1 MTEPYIAEIRIFGFR
16 FAPRG
21 WAQCTGE
28 LLPIEQNQ
36 SLYSLLG
43 TTYGGDGRVE
53 FALPDL
59 RSRTPMHVGSS
70 GGDNHPLGE
79 QKGEETVTLSVA
91 EMPSHTHTIVASSD
105 DPNQSTGVDT
115 YLAAANIWAE
125 PGTSLVTMEDGAF
138 TSTGGGQ
145 PYDNMQ
151 PYITLNY
158 CIALEGTFPPR
169 N

>member
-1 MTEPYIAEIRIFGFR
+1 MTEPYLAEIRIFGFK
-16 FAPRG
+16 FAPRN
-21 WAQCTGE
+21 WAQCNGE
-28 LLPIEQNQ
+28 ILPIEQNQ
-36 SLYSLLG
+36 ALFSLLG
-43 TTYGGDGRVE
+43 TTYGGDGRTD

-59 RSRTPMHVGSS
+59 RGRTPMHVGSS

-79 QKGEETVTLSVA
+79 KEGAETVTLSLDQ
-91 EMPSHTHTIVASSD
+91 MPSHTHTIVASSD
-105 DPNQSTGVDT
+105 APNQNTGVNT

-125 PGTSLVTMEDGAF
+125 PGELVSMEEGTF
-138 TSTGGGQ
+138 QSSGSGQ

>member
-1 MTEPYIAEIRIFGFR
+1 MTEPYLAEIRIFGFQ
-16 FAPRG
+16 FAPRN

-28 LLPIEQNQ
+28 LLPIEQNEA
-36 SLYSLLG
+36 LYSLLG
-43 TTYGGDGRVE
+43 TTYGGDGRIE

-59 RSRTPMHVGSS
+59 RSRTPIHVGNS
-70 GGDNHPLGE
+70 GGDNHALGE
-79 QKGEETVTLSVA
+79 KAGVETVTLSIA
-91 EMPSHTHTIVASSD
+91 EMPSHTHTIVASAD
-105 DPNQSTGVDT
+105 APTQQTGVDT

-125 PGTSLVTMEDGAF
+125 PETLVSMEEVTFQA
-138 TSTGGGQ
+138 TGSGQ

-151 PYITLNY
+151 PYTTLNY